1 MRSYAVTSLF
11 VGALAVFVLALLADR
26 GDLVFVAFGLVTF
39 AAGFA
44 VGLIPSAVLRLSML
58 ITGPL
63 TAWIIYRVVNP
74 EPDCTS
80 DCVGQIIWGVLLL
93 MAAGGWCAGLVK
105 ATLCSWLMERANRG

>member
-1 MRSYAVTSLF
+1 VRPYAITSLF

-26 GDLVFVAFGLVTF
+26 GDLVFV
-39 AAGFA
+39 
-44 VGLIPSAVLRLSML
+44 

-80 DCVGQIIWGVLLL
+80 DCVGQLIWGILLL
-93 MAAGGWCAGLVK
+93 MAAGGWCAGLVI
-105 ATLCSWLMERANRG
+105 ATLCS

>member
-26 GDLVFVAFGLVTF
+26 GDLIFVALGLVTF

-44 VGLIPSAVLRLSML
+44 LGLIPSAVLRLSML

-63 TAWIIYRVVNP
+63 TA
-74 EPDCTS
+74 
-80 DCVGQIIWGVLLL
+80 
-93 MAAGGWCAGLVK
+93 
-105 ATLCSWLMERANRG
+105 

>member
-11 VGALAVFVLALLADR
+11 VGALAVFVLALLEDR

-63 TAWIIYRVVNP
+63 TAWIIYRAVNP

-80 DCVGQIIWGVLLL
+80 DCVGQLIWGILLL
-93 MAAGGWCAGLVK
+93 MAAGGWCAGLVI